1 MTASGSFAHLHVHTE
16 YSMLDG
22 AARIGDLLAECQR
35 EGMPAIAMTD
45 HGNVHGAYDFYQ
57 RATKA
62 GIKPI
67 IGMEAYVAP
76 GHRGDRRPVRWGT
89 PAQAADDVGGAGA
102 YTHLTLLAETT
113 EGLHNLFRLSSRA
126 WLEGYFRKPRL
137 DAELLAAH
145 AAGLIATTGC
155 PGGEVQTRLRLGQY
169 EQARAAAARLR
180 DIFGPDHL
188 FMEIMRHDLE
198 IEQRSAEGLRRIAR
212 DLGLP
217 FVATNDSHYTRREDA
232 GPHEALL
239 CVQTATTLA
248 DPARFRFDG
257 DSYYLKS
264 PREMRALGSDED
276 WQAACDATLLIAE
289 RAQVSFDRR
298 EPDAGLPAAARR
310 DRGEPAAGRGPARA
324 GPALPR
330 RPRRRLL
337 HAAAGAGRVRAGHH
351 RGHRVLL
358 LLPGRGRPGPVG
370 AGARRPGRARAGAR
384 RQARWWPTR
393 WASPGWTRSSTA
405 WSSSG
410 S

>member
-1 MTASGSFAHLHVHTE
+1 MTASGGGRGFAHLHVHTE

-22 AARIGDLLAECQR
+22 AARIGDLLAQCQR

-45 HGNVHGAYDFYQ
+45 HGNVHGAWDFYQ
-57 RATKA
+57 RATRA

-76 GHRGDRRPVRWGT
+76 GQRGDRRPVRWWT
-89 PAQAADDVGGAGA
+89 AAQAGDDVGGAGG

-113 EGLHNLFRLSSRA
+113 EGLHTLFRLSSRA

-145 AAGLIATTGC
+145 ATVIIATTGC

-188 FMEIMRHDLE
+188 FIEIMRHDLE

-232 GPHEALL
+232 GAHEALL

-248 DPARFRFDG
+248 DPDRFRFDG

-264 PREMRALGSDED
+264 PREMRALGADED

-289 RAQVSFDRR
+289 RTEVSF
-298 EPDAGLPAAARR
+298 AR
-310 DRGEPAAGRGPARA
+310 
-324 GPALPR
+324 
-330 RPRRRLL
+330 
-337 HAAAGAGRVRAGHH
+337 
-351 RGHRVLL
+351 
-358 LLPGRGRPGPVG
+358 
-370 AGARRPGRARAGAR
+370 
-384 RQARWWPTR
+384 
-393 WASPGWTRSSTA
+393 
-405 WSSSG
+405 
-410 S
+410 